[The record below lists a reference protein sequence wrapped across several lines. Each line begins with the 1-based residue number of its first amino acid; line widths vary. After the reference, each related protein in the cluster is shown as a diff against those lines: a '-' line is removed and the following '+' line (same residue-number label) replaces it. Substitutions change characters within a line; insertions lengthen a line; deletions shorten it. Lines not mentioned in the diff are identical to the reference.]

1 MSSFAALDERL
12 CSISKTSMSST
23 PSTKNDFQLLFFPS
37 SSFSLNSSSVNV
49 SSNSSAKKANC
60 DFKSIVY
67 FAWLK
72 VKLTKDH
79 RFSFWGNLK
88 TKKAK
93 GNEIANKI
101 IKSSYTRVCVY
112 LEQITLLVFHSKH
125 LGAVF
130 KPWVDSCFF
139 KFIWLWVG
147 TVCDWLKNSHHF
159 FSNQK

>member
-1 MSSFAALDERL
+1 MSSFAALDSRV

-23 PSTKNDFQLLFFPS
+23 PSTKNDFQLFLFPS
-37 SSFSLNSSSVNV
+37 SSFSLNSFSVNV
-49 SSNSSAKKANC
+49 SSNSSVKKANF

-79 RFSFWGNLK
+79 RFSFLENLK

-101 IKSSYTRVCVY
+101 IKGGYTPLCVY
-112 LEQITLLVFHSKH
+112 LEQITLLVH
-125 LGAVF
+125 
-130 KPWVDSCFF
+130 P
-139 KFIWLWVG
+139 
-147 TVCDWLKNSHHF
+147 LKAS
-159 FSNQK
+159 